1 MGGQVTKTQLLV
13 VALVA
18 SVVGAGVGVAV
29 SLFAS
34 RGEGDPRPIGSDRRE
49 VQLETSTEGWATLGV
64 TSSDRDE
71 LLEVP
76 LLWTDQ
82 ARVCWDISGDLEE
95 LTINILGDE
104 VSETVRTMKAEN
116 DCKYF
121 VPTISHAVAADCA
134 TVAAS
139 AIGDVEWAL
148 VVQQEKGDT
157 YGLSGINS
165 THQLSLLDNPCSGEP
180 YPVPPDLVDCE
191 DGTYAKTQSDCTWA
205 ERQFA
210 RYHPDADPEWLC
222 DPAVG
227 QCSHPGGSVVP
238 EGHQRAGSYCDR
250 SACYLDY

>member
-1 MGGQVTKTQLLV
+1 MQLLA

-18 SVVGAGVGVAV
+18 AVVGAGVAIAV
-29 SLFAS
+29 TLLTNSD
-34 RGEGDPRPIGSDRRE
+34 EGNPESIGPDRRE
-49 VQLETSTEGWATLGV
+49 VQLDTSAEGWATLGV

-95 LTINILGDE
+95 LTINIFGDE
-104 VSETVRTMKAEN
+104 ISETTRTMTAES

-121 VPTISHAVAADCA
+121 VPTISHAASADCA
-134 TVAAS
+134 TVTTS

-148 VVQQEKGDT
+148 VVQQEMGDT

-165 THQLSLLDNPCSGEP
+165 THQLGLLDDPCSGEP
-180 YPVPPDLVDCE
+180 YPVPPDLVDCK

-205 ERQFA
+205 DRQFA
-210 RYHPDADPEWLC
+210 PYHPEADPEWLC
-222 DPAVG
+222 DPDVG
-227 QCSHPGGSVVP
+227 QCSHPEGSIVP
-238 EGHQRAGSYCDR
+238 EGRQRAGSYCDR
-250 SACYLDY
+250 SGCYLDY